1 MRPYIKVSSSYLV
14 MDITL
19 QSPIYSI
26 DSDECGHNLAVSLQK
41 GSVSLLSTNNLQQRL
56 EIRLQDATPN
66 SIDYSLNKFGPLLAV
81 GCSDGSIRV
90 YRDNLEVKR
99 FNPQKGAI
107 LSVAFHPSKCA
118 IAAASLDGTFAV
130 FIKPDQSNEWTET
143 VIEASRMGLTS
154 ITWGPDTGS
163 DVFLTVIA
171 GGADGVI
178 RIFKSTGNN
187 WELSCASQVHN
198 GWVRDIASPNVP
210 LGSAY
215 KAASCSDDSV
225 SVLKISNNE
234 IEVSQIEPLDAPV
247 NGVAW
252 AMVDK
257 TLVLSHINGRT
268 TYWTENEKGKWSIS
282 NNNQ

>member
-1 MRPYIKVSSSYLV
+1 MRPYIKVSSPYLV
-14 MDITL
+14 MDISL

-26 DSDECGHNLAVSLQK
+26 DSDECGHNLAVSLQN
-41 GSVSLLSTNNLQQRL
+41 GTVSLLSTQNLQKRL
-56 EIRLQDATPN
+56 EIRIQDATPN

-81 GCSDGSIRV
+81 GCSDGSVRV
-90 YRDNLEVKR
+90 YHESQEVKR
-99 FNPQKGAI
+99 FSQQKGAI

-130 FIKPDQSNEWTET
+130 FIKPDQSNEWSET

-154 ITWGPDTGS
+154 ITWGPDAGS
-163 DVFLTVIA
+163 DVFLTVIV

-178 RIFKSTGNN
+178 RIFKSTGNS

-198 GWVRDIASPNVP
+198 GWVRDLSSPNVP

-225 SVLKISNNE
+225 AVLKISNNE

-247 NGVAW
+247 NGVEW

-257 TLVLSHINGRT
+257 TLVLSHINGQT

-282 NNNQ
+282 NTNQ